1 MLALMQETRYQ
12 YIIVMDMDSIQYSY
26 PYESGLHKPYK
37 ANGEAD
43 VLNKGM
49 AYVSIDSNELISAI
63 RAFVPIYYE
72 NEQVGAVLVG
82 LLTTEAKEENRV
94 HVIIM
99 EITLIFGV
107 LIGMIMAILFS
118 IHIKKSTFGLEP
130 KEIAILMT
138 EKDMI
143 FQNIERGIMAVNR
156 DQTITL
162 FNKKSSRFTEC
173 SIFTRKKISMISPP
187 LICQNLYQPLRRKDP
202 SNIMNHAFLKKVMT
216 YFLIFVQ

>member
-1 MLALMQETRYQ
+1 MDMATTLSYSQDIQVTLSKKEHSRIIQDQMLALMQETRYQ

-162 FNKKSSRFTEC
+162 FNKK
-173 SIFTRKKISMISPP
+173 KLKI
-187 LICQNLYQPLRRKDP
+187 Y
-202 SNIMNHAFLKKVMT
+202 
-216 YFLIFVQ
+216 

>member
-1 MLALMQETRYQ
+1 MTLSKKEHSRIIQDQMLALMQETRYQ

-162 FNKKSSRFTEC
+162 FNKK
-173 SIFTRKKISMISPP
+173 KLKI
-187 LICQNLYQPLRRKDP
+187 Y
-202 SNIMNHAFLKKVMT
+202 
-216 YFLIFVQ
+216 